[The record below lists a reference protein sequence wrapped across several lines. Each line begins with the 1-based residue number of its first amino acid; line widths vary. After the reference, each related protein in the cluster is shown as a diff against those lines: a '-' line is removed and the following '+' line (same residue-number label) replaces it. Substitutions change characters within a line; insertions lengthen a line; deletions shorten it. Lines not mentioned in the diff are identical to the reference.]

1 VLLVY
6 QGELEI
12 LDQQVQLDQQVLL
25 DLLDQ
30 LDQQVLLDLL
40 DQLEPLVLQ
49 GAEPLVLLV
58 LLEFKAI

>member
-1 VLLVY
+1 
-6 QGELEI
+6 LEI

-25 DLLDQ
+25 DLMVL
-30 LDQQVLLDLL
+30 LDQQVQLDLL

-49 GAEPLVLLV
+49 EAEPLALLV